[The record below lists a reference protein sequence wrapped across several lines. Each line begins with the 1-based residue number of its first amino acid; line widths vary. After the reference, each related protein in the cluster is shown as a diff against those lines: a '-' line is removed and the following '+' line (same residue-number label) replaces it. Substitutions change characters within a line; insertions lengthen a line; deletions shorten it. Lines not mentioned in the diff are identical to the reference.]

1 MPFGGK
7 CIVASNVVAMDNLV
21 SVPVTHPCRFLKGQ
35 SAIKSP
41 EPDPPVRRPAQKSAR
56 KDPLVRRPTKSRDDP
71 PVTSLQS
78 ADNAPVIPKKTL
90 AQEWLDF

>member
-1 MPFGGK
+1 
-7 CIVASNVVAMDNLV
+7 MDNLT

-35 SAIKSP
+35 SAIKPP
-41 EPDPPVRRPAQKSAR
+41 EPDPPVRRPAKKSAV
-56 KDPLVRRPTKSRDDP
+56 KDP

-78 ADNAPVIPKKTL
+78 DNPPVIPKKTL